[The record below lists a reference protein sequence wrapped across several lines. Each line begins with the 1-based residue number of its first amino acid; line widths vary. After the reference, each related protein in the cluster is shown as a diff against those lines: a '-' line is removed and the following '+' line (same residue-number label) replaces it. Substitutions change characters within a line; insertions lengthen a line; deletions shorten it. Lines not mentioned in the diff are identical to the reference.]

1 MPLSNALSVT
11 DGVELQ
17 PVAVDGESVSN
28 SRIVVLSRLTGVTIP
43 LEDRFEWGDAAGE
56 LACAET
62 PWWPVDPSCPLRY
75 PPKNLATSQ

>member
-43 LEDRFEWGDAAGE
+43 LEDRLGMG
-56 LACAET
+56 
-62 PWWPVDPSCPLRY
+62 
-75 PPKNLATSQ
+75 